1 MEVVLMPDLIA
12 QLAARLNALS
22 WQMVSAE
29 SCTGGMI
36 AACCTDVAGS
46 STWFDRGF
54 VTYSNASKTQMVGVS
69 PDLIEAQGAVSEAVV
84 HAMAMGAVYRS
95 QAQVSVAVSGIAGPT
110 GGTPEK
116 PVGTVWFGWNINGL
130 ISTGVGHFQGDRH
143 AVRRAV
149 VTHALKGV
157 LIRLPH
163 QKS

>member
-1 MEVVLMPDLIA
+1 MEMVLMPDLIV
-12 QLAARLNALS
+12 QLAERLNALS

-46 STWFDRGF
+46 NT
-54 VTYSNASKTQMVGVS
+54 SKTQMVGVS